1 MSGPASSAVSAY
13 NKVNDWMSGMD
24 SIVDDI
30 MRPLVEPLADQ
41 LEFVTGDPETLN
53 EAAKLWRDKAS
64 ELRDVVADQRRD
76 RADLMHEW
84 TGQSA
89 EAFQNNLAE
98 LETAME
104 AEADDMDKTAE
115 VLEGAAEQAQFAQ
128 EMVETVIREL
138 IEWALITLAAAVA
151 LSVVTAGVSLAAEA
165 AAAAA
170 ESGIA
175 SARIASLVARLARE
189 LKSLANI
196 LKMLKQAKKLSK
208 VKKWKPWTWKHI
220 KDAGEAEKFAIA
232 YGAKKV
238 HKAIKGGAKGVM
250 GGLGFTGNPVGGAV
264 GVAVGDG
271 VDRAAEKIDEM
282 LTGEKSSSGDN
293 LTPGGFGSPRPEHHQ
308 VHLPPESDFAP
319 PSGAQSPPVSPLP
332 GGRPMAPDPGFA
344 HIPNARPTAPDPGF
358 AHIPDGQ
365 PTAPDPGF
373 AGTRPTAPDPGFA
386 HIPDGQPTAPD
397 PGFAGTQPVA
407 QDPRFAARP
416 VSAQQPR
423 DPDNP
428 FG

>member
-1 MSGPASSAVSAY
+1 MSGPASSAVGAY

-24 SIVDDI
+24 SVVDDI
-30 MRPLVEPLADQ
+30 MRPLVEPLADE
-41 LEFVTGDPETLN
+41 LEFVTGDPETLK
-53 EAAKLWRDKAS
+53 EAAKLWREKSD
-64 ELRDVVADQRRD
+64 ELRNIVADQRRD
-76 RADLMHEW
+76 RADLAHEW

-89 EAFQNNLAE
+89 DAFQNNLAE

-115 VLEGAAEQAQFAQ
+115 VLEGAAEQAEFAQ

-138 IEWALITLAAAVA
+138 IEWALISLAAAVA

-175 SARIASLVARLARE
+175 SARIATLVARLAKE
-189 LKSLANI
+189 LKALANI

-220 KDAGEAEKFAIA
+220 TEAGEAEKFAIA

-250 GGLGFTGNPVGGAV
+250 GGLGFTGNPLGAAA

-271 VDRAAEKIDEM
+271 VDQAADKVDQF
-282 LTGEKSSSGDN
+282 LAGEKPSSDFN
-293 LTPGGFGSPRPEHHQ
+293 IPFTDAGSPRPAHNE
-308 VHLPPESDFAP
+308 VHLPPASDFAGP
-319 PSGAQSPPVSPLP
+319 RHAQDSPVSPLP
-332 GGRPMAPDPGFA
+332 GGRPTAPDPGFA
-344 HIPNARPTAPDPGF
+344 PLPDGRPTAPDPGF
-358 AHIPDGQ
+358 AGGQ

-373 AGTRPTAPDPGFA
+373 APLPDGRPTAPDPGFA
-386 HIPDGQPTAPD
+386 G
-397 PGFAGTQPVA
+397 GEPVA
-407 QDPRFAARP
+407 QDPRLVTRPAA
-416 VSAQQPR
+416 AQQPR

>member
-41 LEFVTGDPETLN
+41 LEFVTGDPETLT

-64 ELRDVVADQRRD
+64 ELRDIVADQRRD
-76 RADLMHEW
+76 RADLAHEW
-84 TGQSA
+84 TGESA
-89 EAFQNNLAE
+89 EAFQNYLAE

-128 EMVETVIREL
+128 EMVEAVIREL

-151 LSVVTAGVSLAAEA
+151 LSVVTAGLSLAGEA
-165 AAAAA
+165 AMAAT
-170 ESGIA
+170 EA
-175 SARIASLVARLARE
+175 SVATSRIARVVYKLGSE

-196 LKMLKQAKKLSK
+196 LKLLKRAKKLSKLSK
-208 VKKWKPWTWKHI
+208 VKKMKPWTWKHMR
-220 KDAGEAEKFAIA
+220 DPAQAEAFLVGQ
-232 YGAKKV
+232 GAKKAL
-238 HKAIKGGAKGVM
+238 KAIKAPIKAGAALGM
-250 GGLGFTGNPVGGAV
+250 GGLGFTGNPVGAAV

-271 VDRAAEKIDEM
+271 VDRAAEKIDEV
-282 LTGEKSSSGDN
+282 LTGEKSSSGGKSPSVDD
-293 LTPGGFGSPRPEHHQ
+293 LVPGGFGSPRPEHHQ
-308 VHLPPESDFAP
+308 VHLPPAPDFGT

-332 GGRPMAPDPGFA
+332 GGHPTAPDPGFA

-373 AGTRPTAPDPGFA
+373 AG
-386 HIPDGQPTAPD
+386 GQHTAPD